1 MTAKESQ
8 HNQLAPE
15 PPGNRRIK
23 FTVLV
28 LLCCQNSSHALLAR
42 YSQGILKEQY
52 SSTEVVLVGEIIKL
66 VASGYFAITDRSET
80 DAVGSGASKLVW
92 LLVNAQKIIVLV
104 ILYSVANI
112 TSYYALARVDA
123 SVYTV
128 LLQLKIFSTA
138 AFGVIL
144 LGRKYSWTKWRALLL
159 LVIGC
164 ILVAS
169 PTYNR
174 PVDCDLLEDKKDG
187 KEGNDD
193 EKVGYLQ
200 QLLGVCSVL
209 SMVAISGYSAIYFE
223 AMLKKTGE
231 KITIW
236 ERNFQLAFYSTVLLA
251 GLVVA
256 EYTQSDVP
264 VFVIFSGWTH
274 NTVIIAIIQALGGL
288 LVAAT
293 LKYADAV
300 LKTLA
305 TSGAIVLSAV
315 LGWLLLR
322 GTLDI
327 FISIGC
333 VSTILAIFN
342 YIMEEQS

>member
-1 MTAKESQ
+1 MKE
-8 HNQLAPE
+8 NQLSPE
-15 PPGNRRIK
+15 PTSHRTFK

-52 SSTEVVLVGEIIKL
+52 SSTEVVLVGEVIKL
-66 VASGYFAITDRSET
+66 VASGYFAMTDRAET
-80 DAVGSGASKLVW
+80 DAVGSGVSKLFW
-92 LLVNAQKIIVLV
+92 LLVNAQKIVVLV

-128 LLQLKIFSTA
+128 LLQLKIFTTA

-144 LGRKYSWTKWRALLL
+144 LGRKYTWTKWRALLL

-174 PVDCDLLEDKKDG
+174 PVDCELLQNNKKDG
-187 KEGNDD
+187 SKGGEGGDD

-236 ERNFQLAFYSTVLLA
+236 ERNFQLAFYSTLLLA

-256 EYTQSDVP
+256 EFTQTDDTHL
-264 VFVIFSGWTH
+264 ILFSGWTH
-274 NTVIIAIIQALGGL
+274 NTVLIAVIQALGGL

-333 VSTILAIFN
+333 VATILAIFN
-342 YIMEEQS
+342 YIMEE